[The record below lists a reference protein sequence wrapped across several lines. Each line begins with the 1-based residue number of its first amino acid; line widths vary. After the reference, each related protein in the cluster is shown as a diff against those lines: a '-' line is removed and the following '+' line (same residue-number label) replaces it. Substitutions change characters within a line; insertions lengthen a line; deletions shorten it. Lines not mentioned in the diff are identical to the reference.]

1 MLKQR
6 EQQLKNLTPGTEDYK
21 NIQSSIRLV
30 ESGIRRINSSY
41 ARYLKKIDFQLKQAA
56 RLERQNRNII
66 KRQMRRMN
74 KEGEELLGLPRSER
88 KKILQNRDEGN
99 KFMENLE
106 NILSGSKDGAF
117 LNIKSMN
124 NDIAMLNTDTSATH
138 FVIIKTGQA

>member
-1 MLKQR
+1 
-6 EQQLKNLTPGTEDYK
+6 
-21 NIQSSIRLV
+21 
-30 ESGIRRINSSY
+30 
-41 ARYLKKIDFQLKQAA
+41 
-56 RLERQNRNII
+56 
-66 KRQMRRMN
+66 MRRMN